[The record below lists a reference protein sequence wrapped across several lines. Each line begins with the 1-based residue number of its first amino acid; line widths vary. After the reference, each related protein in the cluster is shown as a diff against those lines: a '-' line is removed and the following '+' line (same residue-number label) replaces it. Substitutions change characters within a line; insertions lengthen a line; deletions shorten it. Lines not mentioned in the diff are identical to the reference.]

1 MMNSKALHGLT
12 SDFRVSVVTMVTFTY
27 ALCSVFID
35 NKKLRS
41 FTHFMDNWLNDLKVD
56 ANINSHMLSFMFYV
70 SMNV

>member
-1 MMNSKALHGLT
+1 MMNFKALHGLT
-12 SDFRVSVVTMVTFTY
+12 SEFRVSVVTMVTFTY

-41 FTHFMDNWLNDLKVD
+41 FTHFLWIIDLKVD